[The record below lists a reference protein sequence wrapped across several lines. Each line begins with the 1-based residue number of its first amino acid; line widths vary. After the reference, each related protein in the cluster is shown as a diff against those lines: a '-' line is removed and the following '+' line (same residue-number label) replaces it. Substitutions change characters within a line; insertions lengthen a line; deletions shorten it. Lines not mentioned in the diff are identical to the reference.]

1 MTLDEA
7 IKHCEEVAEEKESIC
22 NVIENNG
29 ETWTDSGK
37 NYYDICKKC
46 ASEHRQLAEWLKEL
60 KAFRS
65 GINCSTCKYREVD
78 GIDHPCIYCHPSE
91 NRWEYGGQQ

>member
-1 MTLDEA
+1 MTIDEA
-7 IKHCEEVAEEKESIC
+7 IRHCEEVAEEKEQEAKEAH
-22 NVIENNG
+22 VL
-29 ETWTDSGK
+29 SGM
-37 NYYDICKKC
+37 DCMEC
-46 ASEHRQLAEWLKEL
+46 AKEHRQLAKWLKEL

-91 NRWEYGGQQ
+91 NRWEYGGAEE